1 MTGNSFTGN
10 IFIGNWSGAQRSY
23 GSSYGPYAY
32 ASTGYNSPV
41 VATVMHNM
49 YYNYGSGS
57 LSTTGN
63 QFGDADPITGSNPL
77 TSGMTYA
84 IASGSPAFNNPA
96 EFPGIVGG
104 WGPPGY
110 VIPSTGT
117 PPSP

>member
-1 MTGNSFTGN
+1 
-10 IFIGNWSGAQRSY
+10 
-23 GSSYGPYAY
+23 
-32 ASTGYNSPV
+32 
-41 VATVMHNM
+41 MHNM